1 MDSRMFLTE
10 SQISN
15 FPCKKEKEDLV
26 KWALIPLGSSNQTFS
41 TLSCLLLWTWGIWV
55 WDPIYIPAIW
65 ADDKLW

>member
-41 TLSCLLLWTWGIWV
+41 TLSCLLLWTWGI
-55 WDPIYIPAIW
+55 
-65 ADDKLW
+65 